1 MTAPPRCVQMFRC
14 VHTITRFQT
23 DRFRFVSFAK
33 ICDFPIIFSSYN
45 PIILFPIIYSALLIT
60 PLPPI
65 ILSTQVFNFK
75 KFALI
80 KNFANSLF
88 FKTKM
93 WFLSKF
99 HQHYCELLL
108 CRERRDHCTGMYYTH
123 SGKLGASP
131 GRQCLNFLGSG
142 L

>member
-33 ICDFPIIFSSYN
+33 ICDFPKIF
-45 PIILFPIIYSALLIT
+45 SALLIT

-75 KFALI
+75 KFALM

-108 CRERRDHCTGMYYTH
+108 CRERRDHCTALECITH
-123 SGKLGASP
+123 TVGNLGPLQAGNVSIISARANK
-131 GRQCLNFLGSG
+131 GIRRI
-142 L
+142 

>member
-1 MTAPPRCVQMFRC
+1 MLCSDVMMISELDRLIHCDCTSESL
-14 VHTITRFQT
+14 HTITRFQT

-33 ICDFPIIFSSYN
+33 ICDFPK
-45 PIILFPIIYSALLIT
+45 IYSALLIT

-131 GRQCLNFLGSG
+131 GRQCLNYLGSG
-142 L
+142 